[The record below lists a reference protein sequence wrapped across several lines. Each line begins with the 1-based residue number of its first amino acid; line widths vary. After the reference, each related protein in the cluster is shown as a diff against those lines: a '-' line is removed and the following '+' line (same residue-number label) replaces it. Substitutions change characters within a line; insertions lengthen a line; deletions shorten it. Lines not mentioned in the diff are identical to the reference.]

1 MSTRPAD
8 FLAQASA
15 AEPGWSTA
23 YGGPEGIARL
33 AVDLQRQLNEQSEQ
47 VAQIR
52 AAAVREL
59 LTTRTL
65 AQVGEMLGITKQAVS
80 KIAHTPP
87 GAELPW

>member
-1 MSTRPAD
+1 MSTGPVD
-8 FLAQASA
+8 FLARAAA

-33 AVDLQRQLNEQSEQ
+33 AVDLQRQLNDQAEQI
-47 VAQIR
+47 AQIR

-59 LTTRTL
+59 LSTRTL
-65 AQVGEMLGITKQAVS
+65 AQVGQMLGISKQAVA

-87 GAELPW
+87 GAELHW